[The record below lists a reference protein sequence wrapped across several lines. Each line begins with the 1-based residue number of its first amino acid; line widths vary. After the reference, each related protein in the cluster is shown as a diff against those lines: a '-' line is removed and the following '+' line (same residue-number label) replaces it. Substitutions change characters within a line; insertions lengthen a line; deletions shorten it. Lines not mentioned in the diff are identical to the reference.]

1 LLFIQQSTKDVPIV
15 WKGLDLESFLIGIF
29 NVKAKFMVVAC
40 IYNHKSFKGLLITMN
55 KSIFVAKIWFEF
67 RQYMARKGEVPFQ
80 LMTLW
85 NNLVLMYANLF
96 PCKIGTNVGVH
107 ILTSRKLSTLI
118 ESLIFCVSRRS
129 TTLQA
134 WGFFRSNIASFEVDH
149 FEQHGLFEYL

>member
-1 LLFIQQSTKDVPIV
+1 
-15 WKGLDLESFLIGIF
+15 
-29 NVKAKFMVVAC
+29 
-40 IYNHKSFKGLLITMN
+40 
-55 KSIFVAKIWFEF
+55 
-67 RQYMARKGEVPFQ
+67 MARKGEVPFQ

-134 WGFFRSNIASFEVDH
+134 
-149 FEQHGLFEYL
+149 